1 MITTVYTSNLIVG
14 APCRIGDRFVRT
26 VRLGEHYAWCIRDS
40 KDHRYDVQQGFC
52 DREDL
57 PDDVRRAADARY
69 GFIPSY
75 VEWKK

>member
-1 MITTVYTSNLIVG
+1 MITTTYTAKLVIG

-26 VRLGEHYAWCIRDS
+26 VRLGAQYAWCIRDAI
-40 KDHRYDVQQGFC
+40 DHRYDVQQGFC

-57 PDDVRRAADARY
+57 PDNVRKAADARH

-75 VEWKK
+75 VEWPR